1 MAARFYKQ
9 RNTMNEKRPRGRP
22 PTVIKLHKRT
32 VSFPPNLYARLER
45 TALKEER
52 NVNELIV
59 DVLRDELERREQ
71 VPA

>member
-1 MAARFYKQ
+1 
-9 RNTMNEKRPRGRP
+9 
-22 PTVIKLHKRT
+22 
-32 VSFPPNLYARLER
+32 LER